1 MFEESYIIA
10 HRGIHDNKNIY
21 ENTLESF
28 ELAIKKGYIIE
39 LDIRITKDKQIVV
52 FHDNNTKRITK
63 QNNIVEES
71 TYQELNNQ
79 NIIHIPLLSEVLELV
94 SGKVPLLIELKQTN
108 KVGELENLFMKI
120 MKKYK
125 GKYAIQSFNPNV
137 LYWFKRNYPKVLRG
151 QLASK
156 YNKQKIST
164 IKKAILSNMLLNIF
178 TKPNF
183 ISYKYN
189 ELSVSKI
196 NKYKKKNI
204 HLIGWTIT
212 NEREFN
218 HYKQY
223 YDNLICEQSL

>member
-1 MFEESYIIA
+1 MFKESYIIA

-28 ELAIKKGYIIE
+28 KIAIKKGYIIE

-63 QNNIVEES
+63 QEKIVEES
-71 TYQELNNQ
+71 TYKELNNQ
-79 NIIHIPLLSEVLELV
+79 NIIHIPLLSEVLDLV

-108 KVGELENLFMKI
+108 KVGELETIFMKI

-151 QLASK
+151 QLSSK
-156 YNKQKIST
+156 YNKQKIPT
-164 IKKAILSNMLLNIF
+164 IKKVILSNMLLNIF

-189 ELSVSKI
+189 ELSLEKI

-218 HYKQY
+218 HYKEY
-223 YDNLICEQSL
+223 YDNLICEKSL

>member
-1 MFEESYIIA
+1 MFKESYIIA

-28 ELAIKKGYIIE
+28 KLAIKKGYIIE
-39 LDIRITKDKQIVV
+39 LDIRITKDKQVIV
-52 FHDNNTKRITK
+52 FHDKNTKRITN
-63 QNNIVEES
+63 QERIVEES
-71 TYQELNNQ
+71 TYKELNNQ

-108 KVGELENLFMKI
+108 KVGELETNFMKI

-151 QLASK
+151 QLSYK

-164 IKKAILSNMLLNIF
+164 IKKVILSNMLLNIF

-189 ELSVSKI
+189 ELSVNKI

-223 YDNLICEQSL
+223 YDNLICEKSL

>member
-1 MFEESYIIA
+1 MFKESYIIA

-28 ELAIKKGYIIE
+28 KLAIKKGYIIE

-63 QNNIVEES
+63 QERIVEES

-79 NIIHIPLLSEVLELV
+79 DIIHIPLLSEVLELV
-94 SGKVPLLIELKQTN
+94 NGKVPLLIELKQTN
-108 KVGELENLFMKI
+108 KVGELETLLMKI

-164 IKKAILSNMLLNIF
+164 IKKVILSNMLLNIF

>member
-1 MFEESYIIA
+1 MFKESYIIA

-28 ELAIKKGYIIE
+28 KIAIKKGYIIE
-39 LDIRITKDKQIVV
+39 LDVRITKDKQIVV
-52 FHDNNTKRITK
+52 FHDNNTKRITY
-63 QNNIVEES
+63 QERIVEES

-79 NIIHIPLLSEVLELV
+79 NIIYIPLLSEVLDLV

-108 KVGELENLFMKI
+108 KVGELESLFMKI

-151 QLASK
+151 QLAYK

-164 IKKAILSNMLLNIF
+164 IKKVILSNMLLNIV